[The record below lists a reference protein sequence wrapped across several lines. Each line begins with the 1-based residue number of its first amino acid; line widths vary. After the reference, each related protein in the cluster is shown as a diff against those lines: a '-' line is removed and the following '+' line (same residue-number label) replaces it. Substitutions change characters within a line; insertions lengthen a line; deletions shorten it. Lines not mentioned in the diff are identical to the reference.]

1 MRDRARAHRTRCEPS
16 PRAGR
21 RSPACGPIEAPP
33 CRFRP
38 LVAPGVAGATATT
51 RTEADERVWA
61 VSRLRASANG
71 PAWMGGER
79 AVTGE
84 RAVNERLVSQT
95 EAARL
100 AGCSRDT
107 IVRARRSG
115 RFPNARLVDHQW
127 SIPTEDLI
135 ASGLYHPVG
144 RSDDPVLSSPSE
156 GETPPPG
163 ATEPAAVELARAQAR
178 VAALED
184 VVARQDDELRFLRLT
199 VDTLAR
205 RGAP

>member
-1 MRDRARAHRTRCEPS
+1 MGDRARAHRAHCEPS
-16 PRAGR
+16 LRTGR
-21 RSPACGPIEAPP
+21 RSACGPIEASPA
-33 CRFRP
+33 RFRP
-38 LVAPGVAGATATT
+38 VVAPGAFGATATGRAET
-51 RTEADERVWA
+51 DERVWA
-61 VSRLRASANG
+61 VPPLRAIANG
-71 PAWMGGER
+71 PGRMGGER
-79 AVTGE
+79 GVTGE
-84 RAVNERLVSQT
+84 RAMTEGLVSQT

-115 RFPNARLVDHQW
+115 RFPQARLADHQW

-135 ASGLYHPVG
+135 ASGLYQPNDH
-144 RSDDPVLSSPSE
+144 SDDPQPPPPAPE
-156 GETPPPG
+156 DETPPPV
-163 ATEPAAVELARAQAR
+163 ATEPAALELARAQAR

-184 VVARQDDELRFLRLT
+184 VVARQDDEMRFLRLT